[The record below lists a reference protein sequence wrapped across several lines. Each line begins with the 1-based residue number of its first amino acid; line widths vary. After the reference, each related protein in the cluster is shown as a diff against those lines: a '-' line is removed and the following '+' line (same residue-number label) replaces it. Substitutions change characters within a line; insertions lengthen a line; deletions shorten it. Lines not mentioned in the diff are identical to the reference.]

1 MTGACRGAQPATAA
15 RPGSAGSPNRGSP
28 VPSPRSA
35 LRSGRQRTGV
45 FPCEDTSAI
54 AGFLEFLLQ
63 SRGRGPAARTH
74 DPYPGQAAKPALT
87 GPDAVRLPG
96 PRRRAGPQGSWFGGS
111 TRTLPPSLPRPRPA
125 PPKQA
130 PRDAAGGPATSA
142 PDDQP
147 GANLIVTHV

>member
-1 MTGACRGAQPATAA
+1 LSVCGIALGD
-15 RPGSAGSPNRGSP
+15 P
-28 VPSPRSA
+28 V
-35 LRSGRQRTGV
+35 
-45 FPCEDTSAI
+45 I

-63 SRGRGPAARTH
+63 SRERGPAARTH

-96 PRRRAGPQGSWFGGS
+96 PAGAPEPQGSWFGGS
-111 TRTLPPSLPRPRPA
+111 TRTLRLSLPLPRPA

-142 PDDQP
+142 PGDQP
-147 GANLIVTHV
+147 GANLIVTHVPSGPQVTLI